1 MYLLNKIAWGILNP
15 ALVGCLLAFS
25 GLFVLIVKSFGTR
38 GRQIGVSLVV
48 CAMLW
53 FYIWATPMFA
63 RIIGATL
70 ERDFLVED
78 RWPDVSNFPV
88 CDVIADMGGGI
99 GASTNI
105 SSNAYLNSSADRAYF
120 SSLLWKAG
128 KAPIIMPSGKG
139 LIYSDRKFLLD
150 LGVPEN
156 AIVVENRAR
165 NTEENAKFVERMII
179 EEVGRRKEEGG
190 RRMLEGGSGKKDVER
205 RILVEWKP
213 KVLVV
218 TSAWHMKRTL
228 LMFEKYAP
236 QVEAIPAACD
246 FECVPTGNFQ
256 LTELLPN
263 AEVFG
268 RNAVYFHEWIG
279 IFWYR
284 IFRQ

>member
-1 MYLLNKIAWGILNP
+1 MYLLNKIAWGMLNP
-15 ALVGCLLAFS
+15 AFLGCLLAFS
-25 GLFVLIVKSFGTR
+25 GLFVLAIKSFGRR
-38 GRQIGVSLVV
+38 GRQIGICLVG
-48 CAMLW
+48 CATLW
-53 FYIWATPMFA
+53 FYIWATPMFT

-70 ERDFLVED
+70 ERDFLVGD

-139 LIYSDRKFLLD
+139 LIYSDRRFLLD
-150 LGVPEN
+150 LGVPET

-165 NTEENAKFVERMII
+165 NTEENAKFVGELVV

-190 RRMLEGGSGKKDVER
+190 RRKLEGGSGKENLEGDG
-205 RILVEWKP
+205 LKP

-236 QVEAIPAACD
+236 QIEVIPAACD
-246 FECVPTGNFQ
+246 FECVPTGNLQ

>member
-15 ALVGCLLAFS
+15 AFVGCLLAFS
-25 GLFVLIVKSFGTR
+25 GLFVLAIKSFGRR
-38 GRQIGVSLVV
+38 GRQIGICLAG
-48 CAMLW
+48 CATLW
-53 FYIWATPMFA
+53 FYIWSTPMFT

-70 ERDFLVED
+70 ERDFLVGD

-139 LIYSDRKFLLD
+139 LFYSDRRFLLD
-150 LGVPEN
+150 LGVPET

-165 NTEENAKFVERMII
+165 NTEENAKFVGELVV
-179 EEVGRRKEEGG
+179 EEVGRRKLEEGS
-190 RRMLEGGSGKKDVER
+190 RKENLGG
-205 RILVEWKP
+205 VEWKP

-236 QVEAIPAACD
+236 QIEVIPAACD
-246 FECVPTGNFQ
+246 FEYVPTENFQ
-256 LTELLPN
+256 LSELLPN